1 MSAAISEE
9 DHRVYRAIADALLPA
24 TGQLPAASAAGVA
37 DEKLD
42 QILSWRPDLRNDW
55 IRGVRASGDLPPG
68 DAIKRLETHDRPAYE
83 AIRLTALGAYFLDPA
98 VMAALSYSGQ
108 ESRLVPPEEQPDY
121 EATGLLEPV
130 RARGQVWRREDAKSD
145 RHIKT
150 EKPAMKRHVFLAF
163 TNPAPGR
170 EANYNDWQD
179 NEHLP
184 HGLNNPG
191 FVAATRYKLAEAQF
205 GPGEGRSQYVTIW
218 EIESDDIAATLA
230 QATDR
235 QKTAIFTDA
244 LDFSTIQTAVYTKLD
259 KPE

>member
-1 MSAAISEE
+1 MSAPLSDE
-9 DHRVYRAIADALLPA
+9 DRRVYRGIVDALLPA
-24 TGQLPAASAAGVA
+24 TGRLPAASAAGVA
-37 DEKLD
+37 DAMLD
-42 QILSWRPDLRNDW
+42 QILNWRPDIIGDW
-55 IRGVRASGDLPPG
+55 MRGVRSAANLLP
-68 DAIKRLETHDRPAYE
+68 AEALKRLETQDQPAYA
-83 AIRLTALGAYFLDPA
+83 AIRLTALGAYYLDPA
-98 VMAALSYSGQ
+98 VMAALGYRGQ
-108 ESRLVPPEEQPDY
+108 ESRLVPPDEIADY
-121 EATGLLEPV
+121 EAAGLLESV
-130 RARGQVWRREDAKSD
+130 RARGPVWRRKDAVID
-145 RHIKT
+145 HNADT
-150 EKPAMKRHVFLAF
+150 EKRVMKRHVFFAF

-230 QATDR
+230 QAAER

-244 LDFSTIQTAVYTKLD
+244 LDFSTIQTAVYTELD